1 MSVKTQ
7 AGRKP
12 GSKWT
17 GLPLSLVSQPCFG
30 HTVLK
35 LNFGRTVLQPYGRI
49 RVADTGLDFGS
60 VFISFAA
67 SSDTSTFEQV
77 DHGDER

>member
-12 GSKWT
+12 GTKRA

-49 RVADTGLDFGS
+49 RVADTGLDTGS
-60 VFISFAA
+60 VFISLAGLLGA
-67 SSDTSTFEQV
+67 SAFEQV
-77 DHGDER
+77 EHGDGR